1 MDLTAVGKR
10 IKAAREH
17 AGFTQEELAAILG
30 MSPTHISVLERG
42 IKPPKLDTLVNIA
55 NALNVSADNLLQ
67 DVVLRSPAGAVSEL
81 AEEMSKLPPHKQAA
95 IANAIRVLTE

>member
-10 IKAAREH
+10 IKAAREL

-42 IKPPKLDTLVNIA
+42 IKPPKLDGYGQQY
-55 NALNVSADNLLQ
+55 S
-67 DVVLRSPAGAVSEL
+67 R
-81 AEEMSKLPPHKQAA
+81 
-95 IANAIRVLTE
+95 